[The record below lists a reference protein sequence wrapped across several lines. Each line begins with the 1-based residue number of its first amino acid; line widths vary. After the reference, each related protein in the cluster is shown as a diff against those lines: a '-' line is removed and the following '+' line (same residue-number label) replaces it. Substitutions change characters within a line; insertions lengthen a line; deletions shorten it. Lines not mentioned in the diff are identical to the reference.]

1 MSVQHLAA
9 WCWVRLN
16 ETKSLTHLNLIQRAL
31 CKSHLRG
38 KKLPCSVE
46 SKGSTRTRR
55 SKAFFIL
62 SEIFLCLSSPSDFC
76 SLTWQFCIT
85 QLSSCKG
92 PTAFHNSKQDVLKNA
107 RKKLHP
113 KILDVRHSWCY
124 RSFII
129 VVLHRGC
136 IVNLFSHQLR
146 SKFQM
151 SVSVK
156 KQSIYVRRVSFC
168 AATRAFDIVYLKL
181 YSLKELSP
189 CGSALNEDKR
199 SIITPDAPRILIK

>member
-38 KKLPCSVE
+38 RKLPCSVE

-55 SKAFFIL
+55 SKGFLHFKWNFSLFIF
-62 SEIFLCLSSPSDFC
+62 SQWLCSP
-76 SLTWQFCIT
+76 TWQFCIT
-85 QLSSCKG
+85 QLTSCKG

-199 SIITPDAPRILIK
+199 SIITPDALRILIK

>member
-38 KKLPCSVE
+38 KKNCHAQWRAREVLGQE
-46 SKGSTRTRR
+46 DQ
-55 SKAFFIL
+55 KAFFIL
-62 SEIFLCLSSPSDFC
+62 SEIFLWLSSPSDFC

-85 QLSSCKG
+85 QLTSCKG

-129 VVLHRGC
+129 VVLYRGC

-156 KQSIYVRRVSFC
+156 KTI
-168 AATRAFDIVYLKL
+168 DI
-181 YSLKELSP
+181 
-189 CGSALNEDKR
+189 R
-199 SIITPDAPRILIK
+199 